1 MQPAPAS
8 RSGLSPF
15 ATAAPVS
22 WTRIMV
28 AGGIALAADS
38 IGVIPGETFPV
49 AFDIAV
55 AIALAIILG
64 PRPILLV
71 GLLLEAIP
79 FVGLFPSWVAVIGAI
94 AIQRRKAG
102 V

>member
-1 MQPAPAS
+1 M
-8 RSGLSPF
+8 L
-15 ATAAPVS
+15 
-22 WTRIMV
+22 

-38 IGVIPGETFPV
+38 IGIIPGEAWPV
-49 AFDIAV
+49 VFDIAV

-64 PRPILLV
+64 PKPILLV
-71 GLLLEAIP
+71 GLVLEAIP
-79 FVGLFPSWVAVIGAI
+79 VVGLFPSWVAVIGAI